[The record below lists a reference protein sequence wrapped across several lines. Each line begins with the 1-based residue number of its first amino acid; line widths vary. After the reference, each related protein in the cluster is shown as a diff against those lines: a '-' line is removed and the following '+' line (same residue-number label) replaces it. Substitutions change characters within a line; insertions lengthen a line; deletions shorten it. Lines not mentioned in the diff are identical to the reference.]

1 MTRDPSAQIP
11 TPRYGL
17 PMLSPAADRSA
28 YKALFAA
35 ARAAFPAAS
44 ITGLV
49 AVNNERAWFQAL
61 GDTTPYSIAITAD
74 ESALFI

>member
-1 MTRDPSAQIP
+1 MTRDPSTHTPA
-11 TPRYGL
+11 PRYGL
-17 PMLSPAADRSA
+17 PMLSSTADRSA

-49 AVNNERAWFQAL
+49 AIKNGRAWFQAL
-61 GDTTPYSIAITAD
+61 GDATPYSIAITAD